1 MHQLCQNT
9 SSSRQDMLVMFS
21 VMYEKNDKAIVAKNA
36 RQQTPIS
43 ILENRLCKVE
53 DSYEN
58 PYETNRDA
66 QSSLYDMMIK
76 MKNAQER
83 SLKAQRSTQFRRG
96 NSYMW
101 ASFIIFWRL

>member
-1 MHQLCQNT
+1 
-9 SSSRQDMLVMFS
+9 
-21 VMYEKNDKAIVAKNA
+21 MYEKNEKAILTKNA

-96 NSYMW
+96 NSYM
-101 ASFIIFWRL
+101 

>member
-1 MHQLCQNT
+1 MNRIVGFAPELCETVDNYGNLPMHHLCQNT
-9 SSSRQDMLVMFS
+9 SSGRQDMLVMFS
-21 VMYEKNDKAIVAKNA
+21 VMYEKNEKAILTKNA

-66 QSSLYDMMIK
+66 QSSLYEMMIK
-76 MKNAQER
+76 MKNA
-83 SLKAQRSTQFRRG
+83 
-96 NSYMW
+96 
-101 ASFIIFWRL
+101 